1 VARKKEAPAKTAVR
15 VLIFSSRGEVLLI
28 RDASDE
34 RSPDKWLTPGE
45 WLGGRAGTAAG
56 LRRLVKQKLHIDVL
70 VDRRPCDPVF
80 DGKRH
85 VECRI
90 LRTRPRSGRRSPVST
105 LSVVVLPAP
114 LEPRSP
120 NICPRPTS
128 KERSSTATSLPKRFV
143 RCSIH
148 MAGPAGPSDA
158 MNAVTARPDK

>member
-15 VLIFSSRGEVLLI
+15 ALIFSSRGEVLLI

-85 VECRI
+85 VEYRI
-90 LRTRPRSGRRSPVST
+90 FSAHPRRDM
-105 LSVVVLPAP
+105 PAP
-114 LEPRSP
+114 KGDIWSAGWFTRDELRWHWRSLHAE
-120 NICPRPTS
+120 T
-128 KERSSTATSLPKRFV
+128 KLLLKAAGFV
-143 RCSIH
+143 E
-148 MAGPAGPSDA
+148 GP
-158 MNAVTARPDK
+158 